1 MIKRIEYDE
10 YWSRDR
16 AGRIGTISPENSE
29 ELLTEVFG
37 QPDKGD
43 GYKVTKA
50 WYMKGTENGKD
61 FFCSVYDYRGDRW
74 HVGGSPGAVEFLE
87 RYIAEYKFNRS
98 QA

>member
-16 AGRIGTISPENSE
+16 AGRIGTLNPEITPN
-29 ELLTEVFG
+29 LLTALFG

-43 GYKVTKA
+43 GFKVTQA
-50 WYMKGTENGKD
+50 WYLKKVEGGREMM
-61 FFCSVYDYRGDRW
+61 FSIYDYRGDRW
-74 HVGGSPGAVEFLE
+74 HVGGDPGAVEFLE
-87 RYIAEYKFNRS
+87 RYIAEYRFNRS